1 MGDGFEKAM
10 DAIWKELIDRY
21 GQLFLSRYTE
31 DWRQAHVWMRVIKEM
46 PADMVRAGF
55 AKLQKSGMPK
65 QGDYYDLS
73 VDGFIALCPSESELL
88 GLIEFENAWAGVQ
101 FHRSRQAPPESIW
114 MMRNAAEH
122 GVIWDRMML
131 DDNRGKNAARRMY
144 GLLIEHVRDG
154 GELPDIASRKA
165 IEQKHTNPDHDAR
178 MLAALARLSP
188 DEQWR
193 KLKEMVGVS

>member
-1 MGDGFEKAM
+1 MS
-10 DAIWKELIDRY
+10 AIWEELSDRY
-21 GQLFLSRYTE
+21 GQLFLSRYAA
-31 DWRQAHVWMRVIKEM
+31 DWRHAKTWVRVLGAM
-46 PADMVRAGF
+46 PLARVRAGF
-55 AKLQKSGMPK
+55 IRLRESGMPK

-101 FHRSRQAPPESIW
+101 FHRSKQAPPESIW

-154 GELPDIASRKA
+154 GALPDVTPPATALERKIINPAHDRRRLAELGELSR
-165 IEQKHTNPDHDAR
+165 
-178 MLAALARLSP
+178 

-193 KLKEMVGVS
+193 RLREMMGTADGGRA